1 MESKTLVMVVMLGIG
16 AAGVV
21 GAMLSIFKP
30 PTVRETEAVT
40 APSAVASFP
49 TRNRRA
55 AADES
60 AEKLAAPD
68 DWQPRP
74 RAGKGQAN
82 GSLSF
87 IRGGQGMETGAAGG
101 PGGTSEEAA
110 AAAARGDAKAV
121 MAGLKQDEE
130 GQPGLGKK
138 AVRALM
144 QKVVDTVH
152 DAQPRW
158 YNEFL
163 ANRELKAIADTY
175 DKTQDFGSFL
185 RQLSKSPAFT
195 GMLKKRKG
203 TSQMR
208 ALTKKLMSDKA
219 TGPQLEELFFAHAK
233 DPDVIG
239 SIRQFGP
246 GSGLPAELMEYVGAP
261 SKKSK
266 AKPVSNRPKLQLNQR
281 GFGGGFGSSKQ
292 ESATGGTPEGVD
304 PAMLQQYQKYLKK

>member
-1 MESKTLVMVVMLGIG
+1 METKTLVMVVMLGIG

-21 GAMLSIFKP
+21 GAMLSFFKP
-30 PTVRETEAVT
+30 PATRETEAVT
-40 APSAVASFP
+40 APSAASSFP
-49 TRNRRA
+49 ARTRPA
-55 AADES
+55 SADES

-74 RAGKGQAN
+74 RTAKDQAG
-82 GSLSF
+82 GSMSF
-87 IRGGQGMETGAAGG
+87 IRGGQGLEAGSAGG

-110 AAAARGDAKAV
+110 SAAARGDAKAV
-121 MAGLKQDEE
+121 MEGLKQGEE

-152 DAQPRW
+152 TAQPRW

-163 ANRELKAIADTY
+163 ANKELKAIADTY

-203 TSQMR
+203 TSQLR
-208 ALTKKLMSDKA
+208 ALTKKLMSDSS

-246 GSGLPAELMEYVGAP
+246 GAGLPAELMEYVGAAA
-261 SKKSK
+261 KKT
-266 AKPVSNRPKLQLNQR
+266 KPAAARPKLQLQQR

-292 ESATGGTPEGVD
+292 DSSSGGTPEGVD
-304 PAMLQQYQKYLKK
+304 PAMLQQYQKYMKK